1 MPGPQSATWAIS
13 AHKLNRIQS
22 HAMATASIKI
32 KKVPSIAS
40 FAKSVMNVQ
49 ITKYPR
55 AARLRTT
62 ESLTIAHTQQ
72 LEPTMVS
79 DRLVQME
86 LTHIRTVP
94 IKLVTAYHARL
105 AITAQSVRPVL
116 RKKLSSVQL
125 DTTAWVEIMTIP

>member
-1 MPGPQSATWAIS
+1 
-13 AHKLNRIQS
+13 
-22 HAMATASIKI
+22 
-32 KKVPSIAS
+32 
-40 FAKSVMNVQ
+40 MNVQ